1 MIAQTIM
8 SMPKR
13 SLSMSDTLQNDDYVE
28 EVSETVEIND
38 SNPDSGTGEQVQAES
53 TEQVDEV
60 AAAKQK
66 ANEAFNK
73 QYGEKKQLERDLEQQ
88 KQRIA
93 QFEQAERDNL
103 AAQVGTV
110 PDMPDAFDDDYDA
123 KLRVRDEAIR
133 ANERYNAQNQMHQ
146 QQQQHTQQQAAQA
159 RQQEVNDSMI
169 AYSNK
174 AVDFGINQNELQ
186 AAGNAVAGYG
196 LSEDLIFHILKDS
209 DGPLIT
215 KHLAANPQDGYQL
228 ATMSP
233 YEVGSFLGD
242 VKKRASALKPKKSSA
257 PNPATNL
264 QGNGADP
271 DAGKYKY
278 SDGAT
283 FE

>member
-53 TEQVDEV
+53 AEQVDEV

-66 ANEAFNK
+66 ANEAINK

-88 KQRIA
+88 RQRIA

-110 PDMPDAFDDDYDA
+110 PDMPDAFDDDYDVKFKA
-123 KLRVRDEAIR
+123 RDEAIR